1 MAITLVT
8 YRKGGKNTE
17 MAAAAKQL
25 KALALKHGAENL
37 QLSTVIAGPDAGQW
51 VLVLSFSNWESYG
64 RAMAGSMG
72 DPEFQQTLAQLEAA
86 GETVGR
92 RLVAGVDF

>member
-1 MAITLVT
+1 MAIILVT
-8 YRKGGKNTE
+8 YRKGGKPAD

-25 KALALKHGAENL
+25 KALALKHGAEGL

-64 RAMAGSMG
+64 RAMAGCMG
-72 DPEFQQTLAQLEAA
+72 DPEFAKTLAQLEAA
-86 GETVGR
+86 GETVSR
-92 RLVAGVDF
+92 RLVADVDF